1 MKMRICPAALLAA
14 LLMAWSSCSEKEPPR
29 PVQGRVEVSI
39 ATGELLTKAASGDPA
54 DGGGIIVD
62 GSGNPDL
69 VIAIANSGGSLVA
82 WYPDDFF
89 DASMSDTYSSECNTT
104 LTDETTSTVFFTGLT
119 RANGPYTVF
128 AVANTAGLP
137 AGMLTSLKAC
147 TTATQMNDLQ
157 LSVES
162 GQPAFE
168 DGSHHACMPITAKGT
183 LNVLASGNG
192 QVDLL
197 LLRPVAR
204 ISVTF
209 KNETD
214 DATLEVHACRVTIG
228 DYDSS
233 GDTWSG
239 AINPSRGYLFQH
251 SPDEVSGY
259 GRHIV
264 MDAPVIEGNDKLRF
278 DAQNKSTLDTLQVF
292 PSVAP
297 ARQVGSRYLCTI
309 SFRITKSGQSYDS
322 ADSSTYDEYSFP
334 DLPVH
339 DSRSSDILYLGRNQH
354 LKIETRITKR
364 ASLHDYSFNFEVQ
377 DWDSNNN
384 YMTFD

>member
-1 MKMRICPAALLAA
+1 MRMRIYPAALLAA
-14 LLMAWSSCSEKEPPR
+14 LLLVWSSCDEKEPHGSSK
-29 PVQGRVEVSI
+29 GRVEVSI
-39 ATGELLTKAASGDPA
+39 TTGELPTKAPSGDPA

-69 VIAIANSGGSLVA
+69 MIAIANSGGSLVA

-89 DASMSDTYSSECNTT
+89 NASMSNDYSSECNTA
-104 LTDETTSTVFFTGLT
+104 LTDETTSTVFFTGLL
-119 RANGPYTVF
+119 RANGPYTVY

-137 AGMLTSLKAC
+137 AGVLSSIKEY
-147 TTATQMNDLQ
+147 TTASQMEALQ
-157 LSVES
+157 LSVDS

-168 DGSHHACMPITAKGT
+168 DGSHNACMPITAKGT

-192 QVDLL
+192 QVDLQ

-209 KNETD
+209 KNETG
-214 DATLEVHACRVTIG
+214 DADLEVHACKVIIG
-228 DYDSS
+228 DYNSS
-233 GDTWSG
+233 WSG

-251 SPDEVSGY
+251 SPDSVSGY
-259 GRHIV
+259 GRHLEI
-264 MDAPVIEGNDKLRF
+264 DAPVIAGNDKLIF
-278 DAQNKSTLDTLQVF
+278 DAQNKSTLDTVQVF

-297 ARQVGSRYLCTI
+297 TRQVGSRYLCTI
-309 SFRITKSGQSYDS
+309 SFRITKSGQTYNSGD
-322 ADSSTYDEYSFP
+322 DQTYDAYSFP

-339 DSRSSDILYLGRNQH
+339 DSRSADILYLGRNQH
-354 LKIETRITKR
+354 LKIETRITKQ

-377 DWDSNNN
+377 DWDPKYN
-384 YMTFD
+384 YLTFD

>member
-1 MKMRICPAALLAA
+1 MRMRIYPAPLLAA
-14 LLMAWSSCSEKEPPR
+14 LLLVWSSCDEKEPQS
-29 PVQGRVEVSI
+29 PVQGKVEVSI
-39 ATGELLTKAASGDPA
+39 TTGELLTRAPSGDPA

-69 VIAIANSGGSLVA
+69 MIAIANSSGDLVA
-82 WYPDDFF
+82 WYPDVFF
-89 DASMSDTYSSECNTT
+89 NTPMSNDYSSECNTS

-119 RANGPYTVF
+119 RANGPYSVF

-137 AGMLTSLKAC
+137 AGVLSSLKAC
-147 TTATQMNDLQ
+147 TTASQLDDLY
-157 LSVES
+157 LSVAS

-168 DGSHHACMPITAKGT
+168 DSNHDECMPITAKGT

-209 KNETD
+209 KNETG
-214 DATLEVHACRVTIG
+214 DADLEVHACKVTIG

-233 GDTWSG
+233 NDTWNG

-259 GRHIV
+259 GRHLEI
-264 MDAPVIEGNDKLRF
+264 DAPVNAGNDKLLF
-278 DAQNKSTLDTLQVF
+278 DAENKSTLGPLQVF

-297 ARQVGSRYLCTI
+297 TRQFGSRYLCTI
-309 SFRITKSGQSYDS
+309 SFRITKSEQTYNS
-322 ADSSTYDEYSFP
+322 ADDSTYDEYIFP
-334 DLPVH
+334 DLPIH
-339 DSRSSDILYLGRNQH
+339 DSRSSDILYLKRNQH
-354 LKIETRITKR
+354 LKIETRITKQ

-377 DWDSNNN
+377 DWDPKNN

>member
-1 MKMRICPAALLAA
+1 MKLRINPAILLAA
-14 LLMAWSSCSEKEPPR
+14 LFLVCGSCDEKEPRSPL
-29 PVQGRVEVSI
+29 QGRVEVSI
-39 ATGELLTKAASGDPA
+39 TTGELPTRAPSGNPA
-54 DGGGIIVD
+54 DGGGIILD

-82 WYPDDFF
+82 WYPANFF
-89 DASMSDTYSSECNTT
+89 NASMSNDYSSECNTT
-104 LTDETTSTVFFTGLT
+104 LTDATTSTVFFTGLL
-119 RANGPYTVF
+119 RANGPYTVY

-137 AGMLTSLKAC
+137 GGVLTSLKAC
-147 TTATQMNDLQ
+147 TTAAGMNDLQ
-157 LSVES
+157 LSEVS
-162 GQPAFE
+162 G
-168 DGSHHACMPITAKGT
+168 SYMPITAKGT

-192 QVDLL
+192 QVDLQ

-209 KNETD
+209 KNETG
-214 DATLEVHACRVTIG
+214 DADLEVHACKVTIG

-239 AINPSRGYLFQH
+239 AINPSCGYLFQR
-251 SPDEVSGY
+251 SPDVVSNC
-259 GRHIV
+259 GRHIE

-278 DAQNKSTLDTLQVF
+278 DAQNKSTLGTVQVF

-297 ARQVGSRYLCTI
+297 ARQVGNRYLCTI
-309 SFRITKSGQSYDS
+309 SFRITKNGQTYSSGN
-322 ADSSTYDEYSFP
+322 SSTYDEYSFP
-334 DLPVH
+334 DLPIH

-354 LKIETRITKR
+354 LKIETRITKQ

-377 DWDSNNN
+377 DWDSNDN

>member
-1 MKMRICPAALLAA
+1 MRMRIYPAALLAA
-14 LLMAWSSCSEKEPPR
+14 LLLVWSSCDEKEPR
-29 PVQGRVEVSI
+29 GPVKGRVEVSI
-39 ATGELLTKAASGDPA
+39 TTGELPTKAPSGDPA

-69 VIAIANSGGSLVA
+69 MIAIANSGGSLVA
-82 WYPDDFF
+82 WYPDNFF
-89 DASMSDTYSSECNTT
+89 DASMSDTYSSECNTS
-104 LTDETTSTVFFTGLT
+104 LTDETTSTVFFTGLL
-119 RANGPYTVF
+119 RANGPYTVY

-137 AGMLTSLKAC
+137 AGVLTSLKAC
-147 TTATQMNDLQ
+147 TTVSQMEALQ
-157 LSVES
+157 LSVAS

-168 DGSHHACMPITAKGT
+168 DGSHNTCMPITAKGT

-192 QVDLL
+192 QVDLQ

-209 KNETD
+209 KNETG
-214 DATLEVHACRVTIG
+214 DADLEVHACRVTIG
-228 DYDSS
+228 D
-233 GDTWSG
+233 
-239 AINPSRGYLFQH
+239 INPSRGYLFQH
-251 SPDEVSGY
+251 SPDSVSGY
-259 GRHIV
+259 GRTIV
-264 MDAPVIEGNDKLRF
+264 IDAPVIGGDDKLVF
-278 DAQNKSTLDTLQVF
+278 DAQHKSTLDTVQVF

-309 SFRITKSGQSYDS
+309 TFRITKSGQTYNSVD
-322 ADSSTYDEYSFP
+322 DQTYDEYSFP

-354 LKIETRITKR
+354 LKIETRITKQ

-377 DWDSNNN
+377 DWDPKYN
-384 YMTFD
+384 YLTFD

>member
-1 MKMRICPAALLAA
+1 MRMRIFPAALLAA
-14 LLMAWSSCSEKEPPR
+14 LLLVWSSCNQTEPLSLVR
-29 PVQGRVEVSI
+29 GRVEVSI
-39 ATGELLTKAASGDPA
+39 STGELSTKAPSGDPA

-62 GSGNPDL
+62 GSGEPDL
-69 VIAIANSGGSLVA
+69 MIAIANSSGDLVA
-82 WYPDDFF
+82 WYPADFF
-89 DASMSDTYSSECNTT
+89 NVSMSNTYSSECNTT
-104 LTDETTSTVFFTGLT
+104 LTDESTSTVFFTGLI
-119 RANGPYTVF
+119 RANGPYTVY

-147 TTATQMNDLQ
+147 TTVSQMEALQ
-157 LSVES
+157 LSVNS

-168 DGSHHACMPITAKGT
+168 DGSHNECMPITAKGT

-192 QVDLL
+192 QVALQ
-197 LLRPVAR
+197 LLRPVSR

-209 KNETD
+209 KNETG
-214 DATLEVHACRVTIG
+214 DAGLEVHACKVIIG

-233 GDTWSG
+233 NDTWSG

-251 SPDEVSGY
+251 SPDSVSGY
-259 GRHIV
+259 GRHII
-264 MDAPVIEGNDKLRF
+264 MEAPVINGNDKLVF

-297 ARQVGSRYLCTI
+297 TRLVGSRYLCTI
-309 SFRITKSGQSYDS
+309 SFRITKSEQTYNSGNSD
-322 ADSSTYDEYSFP
+322 TYDAYSFP
-334 DLPVH
+334 DLPIH

-354 LKIETRITKR
+354 LKIETRITKQ

-377 DWDSNNN
+377 DWDPKYN

>member
-1 MKMRICPAALLAA
+1 MKLRINPAILLAT
-14 LLMAWSSCSEKEPPR
+14 LFLVCGSCAEKELR
-29 PVQGRVEVSI
+29 GPVQGRVEVSI
-39 ATGELLTKAASGDPA
+39 TTGELHTKAPSGDPA

-62 GSGNPDL
+62 GFGNPDL

-89 DASMSDTYSSECNTT
+89 DASMSNDYSSECNTT
-104 LTDETTSTVFFTGLT
+104 LTDETTSTVFFTGLL
-119 RANGPYTVF
+119 RANGPYTVY

-137 AGMLTSLKAC
+137 SGVLTSLKAC
-147 TTATQMNDLQ
+147 TTAANMNDLQ
-157 LSVES
+157 LSVAS

-168 DGSHHACMPITAKGT
+168 DGSHNECMPITAKGT

-192 QVDLL
+192 QVDLQ

-209 KNETD
+209 KNETG
-214 DATLEVHACRVTIG
+214 DADLEVHACKVIIG
-228 DYDSS
+228 DYDSN

-239 AINPSRGYLFQH
+239 AINPSRGYLFQR
-251 SPDEVSGY
+251 SPDEVSSY
-259 GRHIV
+259 GRHIE

-278 DAQNKSTLDTLQVF
+278 DAQNKSMLGTVQVF

-309 SFRITKSGQSYDS
+309 SFRITKNGETYNSGN
-322 ADSSTYDEYSFP
+322 SSTYDEYSFP
-334 DLPVH
+334 DLPIH

-354 LKIETRITKR
+354 LKIETRITKQ

-377 DWDSNNN
+377 DWDSKDN

>member
-1 MKMRICPAALLAA
+1 MRIYPAALLAA
-14 LLMAWSSCSEKEPPR
+14 LLLVWSSCDEKEPLDST
-29 PVQGRVEVSI
+29 QGRVEVSI
-39 ATGELLTKAASGDPA
+39 TTGEILTRAPSGDPA

-69 VIAIANSGGSLVA
+69 MIAIANSGGSLVA

-89 DASMSDTYSSECNTT
+89 NTPMSNDYSSECNTS
-104 LTDETTSTVFFTGLT
+104 LTDETTSTVFFTGLL
-119 RANGPYTVF
+119 RANGPYTVY

-137 AGMLTSLKAC
+137 AGVLASLKAC
-147 TTATQMNDLQ
+147 TTASQMEALQ
-157 LSVES
+157 LSVNS

-168 DGSHHACMPITAKGT
+168 DGSHNECMPITAKGT

-192 QVDLL
+192 QVDLQ

-209 KNETD
+209 KNETG
-214 DATLEVHACRVTIG
+214 DADLEVHACKVIIG
-228 DYDSS
+228 DYNSS
-233 GDTWSG
+233 WSG

-259 GRHIV
+259 GRHLEI
-264 MDAPVIEGNDKLRF
+264 DAPVNAGNDKLVF
-278 DAQNKSTLDTLQVF
+278 DAQNKSTLGTVQVF

-297 ARQVGSRYLCTI
+297 TRQVGSRYLCTI
-309 SFRITKSGQSYDS
+309 SFRITKSEQTYDS
-322 ADSSTYDEYSFP
+322 GVASTFDEYSFP

-339 DSRSSDILYLGRNQH
+339 DSRSSDIPYLRRNQH
-354 LKIETRITKR
+354 LKIETRITKQ

-377 DWDSNNN
+377 DWDSKDN
-384 YMTFD
+384 YVTFD

>member
-1 MKMRICPAALLAA
+1 MSMRIYPAVLLAA
-14 LLMAWSSCSEKEPPR
+14 LFMVCGSCDEKEPHG

-39 ATGELLTKAASGDPA
+39 TTGELHTKAPSGDPA

-62 GSGNPDL
+62 GTTGKPDL
-69 VIAIANSGGSLVA
+69 AIAIANSGGSLVA

-89 DASMSDTYSSECNTT
+89 GAMSTDYSSECNTS
-104 LTDETTSTVFFTGLT
+104 LTDATTSTVFFTGLV
-119 RANGPYTVF
+119 RANGPYTVY

-137 AGMLTSLKAC
+137 ATSLTSLKAC
-147 TTATQMNDLQ
+147 TTASQMEDLQ
-157 LSVES
+157 LSVDS

-168 DGSHHACMPITAKGT
+168 DGSHNECMPITAKGT
-183 LNVLASGNG
+183 LTVLASGNG
-192 QVDLL
+192 QVDLQ

-209 KNETD
+209 KNETG
-214 DATLEVHACRVTIG
+214 DADLEVHACNVVIG
-228 DYDSS
+228 D
-233 GDTWSG
+233 
-239 AINPSRGYLFQH
+239 INPSRGYLFQR

-259 GRHIV
+259 GRDIG
-264 MDAPVIEGNDKLRF
+264 MDAPVIAGDDKLRF
-278 DAQNKSTLDTLQVF
+278 DAQNKSVLDTVQVF

-297 ARQVGSRYLCTI
+297 ARLVGSRYLCTI
-309 SFRITKSGQSYDS
+309 SFRITKSEKTYD
-322 ADSSTYDEYSFP
+322 AGDATTYDEYTFP
-334 DLPVH
+334 DLPIH

-354 LKIETRITKR
+354 LKIETRITKQ

-377 DWDSNNN
+377 DWDSKDN

>member
-1 MKMRICPAALLAA
+1 MRMRLCHAAALAAALL
-14 LLMAWSSCSEKEPPR
+14 LWSSCYEKEPQPA
-29 PVQGRVEVSI
+29 VQGRVEINI
-39 ATGELLTKAASGDPA
+39 ATGNVITRTKSGDPA
-54 DGGGIIVD
+54 DGGSIILD

-69 VIAIANSGGSLVA
+69 MIAVANSSGNLVA
-82 WYPDDFF
+82 WYPNNFF
-89 DASMSDTYSSECNTT
+89 NAAMSGDYSSECNTT

-119 RANGPYTVF
+119 RNDGPYTVY

-137 AGMLTSLKAC
+137 AATLTALKAC
-147 TTATQMNDLQ
+147 TTSSAMDALQ
-157 LSVES
+157 LSVAE
-162 GQPAFE
+162 GYPTFN
-168 DGSHHACMPITAKGT
+168 ACMPITAKGT

-204 ISVTF
+204 ISVSFINQTG
-209 KNETD
+209 
-214 DATLEVHACRVTIG
+214 DANLEVHACHVTIG
-228 DYDSS
+228 N
-233 GDTWSG
+233 
-239 AINPSRGYLFQH
+239 INPSRGYLFKAA
-251 SPDEVSGY
+251 SDYVTGY
-259 GRHIV
+259 DR
-264 MDAPVIEGNDKLRF
+264 DLELSAPENAGDDKLVF
-278 DAQNKSTLDTLQVF
+278 DAQNNSTLGTLQVF

-297 ARQVGSRYLCTI
+297 ARLVGSRYLCTI
-309 SFRITKSGQSYDS
+309 SFRITKSGQTYDS

-377 DWDSNNN
+377 DWDSKNN

>member
-1 MKMRICPAALLAA
+1 MRMRIYPAALLAA
-14 LLMAWSSCSEKEPPR
+14 LLLVWSSCEEKEPLDS
-29 PVQGRVEVSI
+29 VHGRVEVSI
-39 ATGELLTKAASGDPA
+39 NTGELITKAASGLPA

-69 VIAIANSGGSLVA
+69 MIAIANSSGDLVA
-82 WYPDDFF
+82 WYPDNFF
-89 DASMSDTYSSECNTT
+89 NTSMSNDYSSECNTA
-104 LTDETTSTVFFTGLT
+104 LTDATTSTVFFTGLL

-147 TTATQMNDLQ
+147 TTASQMDALQ
-157 LSVES
+157 LSVAS

-168 DGSHHACMPITAKGT
+168 DGSHNECMPITAKGT

-192 QVDLL
+192 QVDLQ
-197 LLRPVAR
+197 LLRPVSR

-209 KNETD
+209 KNETGD
-214 DATLEVHACRVTIG
+214 DLEVHACKVIIG

-233 GDTWSG
+233 NLTWSG
-239 AINPSRGYLFQH
+239 AINPSRGYLFQQAT
-251 SPDEVSGY
+251 DEVSGY
-259 GRHIV
+259 GRYLE
-264 MDAPVIEGNDKLRF
+264 MDAPVNAGNDKLVF
-278 DAQNKSTLDTLQVF
+278 DAQNKSTLGTVQVF

-297 ARQVGSRYLCTI
+297 SRQVGSRYLCTI
-309 SFRITKSGQSYDS
+309 SFRITKSGETYDS
-322 ADSSTYDEYSFP
+322 GNASTYDPYSFP

-339 DSRSSDILYLGRNQH
+339 DSRSADIPYLRRNQH

-377 DWDSNNN
+377 DWDPRYN

>member
-1 MKMRICPAALLAA
+1 MKMRIYPATLLAA
-14 LLMAWSSCSEKEPPR
+14 LLLVWSSCDEKEPHGS
-29 PVQGRVEVSI
+29 VQGRVEVSI
-39 ATGELLTKAASGDPA
+39 TTGGLSTKAPSGDPA

-62 GSGNPDL
+62 GTSGEPDL
-69 VIAIANSGGSLVA
+69 MIAIANSGGDLVA

-89 DASMSDTYSSECNTT
+89 NASMSNSYTSECNTS
-104 LTDETTSTVFFTGLT
+104 LTDETTSTVFFTGLI

-137 AGMLTSLKAC
+137 AGVLTSLKAC
-147 TTATQMNDLQ
+147 TTASQMDALQ
-157 LSVES
+157 LSVDS

-168 DGSHHACMPITAKGT
+168 DGSHNECMPITAKGT

-192 QVDLL
+192 QVDLQ

-209 KNETD
+209 KNETG
-214 DATLEVHACRVTIG
+214 DADLEVHACKVIIG
-228 DYDSS
+228 DYNSS
-233 GDTWSG
+233 WSG

-259 GRHIV
+259 GRHLEI
-264 MDAPVIEGNDKLRF
+264 DAPVNAGNDKLVF
-278 DAQNKSTLDTLQVF
+278 DAQNKSTLGTVQVF

-309 SFRITKSGQSYDS
+309 SFRITKSEQTYNSGN
-322 ADSSTYDEYSFP
+322 AATYDEYSFP

-339 DSRSSDILYLGRNQH
+339 DSRSSDILYLRRNQH
-354 LKIETRITKR
+354 LKIETRITKQ

-377 DWDSNNN
+377 DWDPKNN

>member
-1 MKMRICPAALLAA
+1 MKLRINPAILLAT
-14 LLMAWSSCSEKEPPR
+14 LFLVCGSCVEKEPLG

-39 ATGELLTKAASGDPA
+39 TTGELHTKASSGDPA
-54 DGGGIIVD
+54 DGGGIVVD
-62 GSGNPDL
+62 GIGKPDL

-89 DASMSDTYSSECNTT
+89 DASMSNDYSSECNTT
-104 LTDETTSTVFFTGLT
+104 LTDETTSTVFFTGLL
-119 RANGPYTVF
+119 RANGPYTVY

-137 AGMLTSLKAC
+137 SGVLTSLKAC
-147 TTATQMNDLQ
+147 TTAANMNDLQ
-157 LSVES
+157 LSVAS

-168 DGSHHACMPITAKGT
+168 DGSHNECMPITAKGT

-192 QVDLL
+192 QVDLQ

-209 KNETD
+209 KNETG
-214 DATLEVHACRVTIG
+214 DADLEVHACKVIIG
-228 DYDSS
+228 DYDSN
-233 GDTWSG
+233 GDTWGG
-239 AINPSRGYLFQH
+239 AINPTHGYLFQR
-251 SPDEVSGY
+251 SPDEVSNH
-259 GRHIV
+259 GRHIQ

-278 DAQNKSTLDTLQVF
+278 DAQNKSTLGTVQVF

-309 SFRITKSGQSYDS
+309 SFRVTKNGQTYNSGI
-322 ADSSTYDEYSFP
+322 SSTYDEYSFP
-334 DLPVH
+334 DLPIH

-364 ASLHDYSFNFEVQ
+364 ESLHDYSFNFEVQ
-377 DWDSNNN
+377 DWDSKDN